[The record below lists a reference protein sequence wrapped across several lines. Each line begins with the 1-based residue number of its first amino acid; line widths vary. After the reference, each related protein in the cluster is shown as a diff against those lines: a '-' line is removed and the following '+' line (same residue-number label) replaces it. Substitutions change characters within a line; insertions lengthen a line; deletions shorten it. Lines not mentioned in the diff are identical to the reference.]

1 MEDIAKLLIRSGCY
15 IKNNTNDKINT
26 TYGNQVLAYLCCRL
40 AISNVEVR
48 KKIIN
53 ELARS
58 IYDNYGNEI
67 TIAGMATA
75 GIPWATGV
83 AEKLNSPLLYLRSRP
98 KEYGLKNLVEGNLK
112 YATDKI
118 VVMDDVLYTGQTV
131 QIGINAL
138 HEKGLDVVAIST
150 LVKLSDKAEKKF
162 IDNNIDVNYLT
173 NYEEILDVALQ
184 ENIVNQDEKIKMLNF
199 YKGN

>member
-1 MEDIAKLLIRSGCY
+1 MEDIAKLLIESGCY
-15 IKNNTNDKINT
+15 IKNNTNDKIST
-26 TYGNQVLAYLCCRL
+26 TYGDQVLAYLCCRL

-48 KKIIN
+48 QKIIN
-53 ELARS
+53 ELAKV
-58 IYDNYGNEI
+58 IYNKYGNGI

-83 AEKLNSPLLYLRSRP
+83 AEKLNTPLLYLRSTP

-112 YATDKI
+112 YSTDKI

-138 HEKGLDVVAIST
+138 QEKGLEVVGVSMLA
-150 LVKLSDKAEKKF
+150 KLSEQAEQRF
-162 IDNNIDVNYLT
+162 IANNIDVTCLT
-173 NYEEILDVALQ
+173 NYEEILDAALQ
-184 ENIVNQDEKIKMLNF
+184 NGIVDQGEKVKMLKF
-199 YKGN
+199 YRSH